1 MKISQE
7 LSDKI
12 ANMSFVCACLVVMI
26 HTPFSVGT
34 IDQFVKYWI
43 GGGVASA
50 AVPIFF
56 IISGFFLGQHINE
69 DGWYGR
75 AVKKRIRTLVI
86 PFFVLNLFWWPI
98 KYGIHYVGVRYFG
111 MDGSNPNEDVTLYN
125 FLYYTGI
132 LPWGGNCVTGLW
144 YVRALFYLIAAS
156 PLLVW
161 FVKKGKVVALSL
173 LFVIVVLWCADGDA
187 SSNGKIPQ
195 E

>member
-86 PFFVLNLFWWPI
+86 PFLF
-98 KYGIHYVGVRYFG
+98 
-111 MDGSNPNEDVTLYN
+111 
-125 FLYYTGI
+125 
-132 LPWGGNCVTGLW
+132 
-144 YVRALFYLIAAS
+144 
-156 PLLVW
+156 
-161 FVKKGKVVALSL
+161 
-173 LFVIVVLWCADGDA
+173 
-187 SSNGKIPQ
+187 
-195 E
+195 